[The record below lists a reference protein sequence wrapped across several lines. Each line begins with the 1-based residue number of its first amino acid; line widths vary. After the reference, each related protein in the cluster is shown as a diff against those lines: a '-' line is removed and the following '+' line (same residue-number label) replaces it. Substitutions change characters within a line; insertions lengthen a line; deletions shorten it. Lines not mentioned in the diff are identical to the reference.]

1 MSNAP
6 SSPQPITNPEVDI
19 HAELQRLRDEAAAL
33 RAGFQDLVT
42 DATRLCNNVLMF
54 KQALA
59 DAQALSERARLGGL
73 DAEMKEAARITE
85 ALWQAIEADA
95 GEMKEWLGGL
105 SPDLLVSVPS
115 DAELAVADAPK
126 DPAKTRRA
134 ALAA

>member
-6 SSPQPITNPEVDI
+6 SSPQPITHAEPDI
-19 HAELQRLRDEAAAL
+19 QAELQRLRDEASAL
-33 RAGFQDLVT
+33 RAGFQELVT

-95 GEMKEWLGGL
+95 SGMKDWLGGL
-105 SPDLLVSVPS
+105 SPDLLVSVPMDDEPGAK
-115 DAELAVADAPK
+115 DAFEDLKKP
-126 DPAKTRRA
+126 RRA